1 VTEPGSTHHHGILA
15 GLGAGT
21 AAVILAGVLV
31 LAVWRNIAGQ
41 ASVAVEVIVWA
52 LTAAV
57 VGAVAA
63 GFAFAFLWIRHRARH
78 PETLTRATVRAEVT
92 GPAAAREIPAAAP
105 VAELAPGPAWRLNSH
120 VVRDHADPGNRT

>member
-1 VTEPGSTHHHGILA
+1 MREAGGTHHHGILA

-21 AAVILAGVLV
+21 AAVMLAGVLV

-78 PETLTRATVRAEVT
+78 PETLTRATARAEVT
-92 GPAAAREIPAAAP
+92 GPPSAREIPPPPA
-105 VAELAPGPAWRLNSH
+105 VAELTAGPAWRFSARAIH
-120 VVRDHADPGNRT
+120 DPAERELP

>member
-1 VTEPGSTHHHGILA
+1 MTEPGTTHHHGILA

-31 LAVWRNIAGQ
+31 LAVWHQVAGQ

-57 VGAVAA
+57 VGLVAA
-63 GFAFAFLWIRHRARH
+63 GFAFVFLWIRHRALH
-78 PETLTRATVRAEVT
+78 PETLTRTAARAEVID
-92 GPAAAREIPAAAP
+92 PSAIREIPSPPAAG
-105 VAELAPGPAWRLNSH
+105 ELTAGPAWRFSARAVH
-120 VVRDHADPGNRT
+120 DPAERELP